1 MRFLKRS
8 ARQTPRVSLVL
19 LDWSVRES
27 FHLLR
32 YLESQTA
39 KRDDFEV
46 IVVEYYSTESKP
58 LKEFAD
64 QVDTWLLLEMPADAY
79 YHKHLMYNAG
89 IIAARGDIIM
99 IGDSDAMVR
108 ESFIQRIIDAFDAD
122 SNIAYHI
129 DQFRNSRRDFY
140 PFNYPS
146 FDEVLGEGCIN
157 NVDGRTAGVA
167 DTVDPIHTRNY
178 GACMCAKRTDL
189 IAIGGAD
196 MHIDYLGHICGPYDL
211 TFRIEN
217 SGKREVWD
225 MEEFT
230 AHTWHPGAAGEDNY
244 LGPHDGRH
252 MSTTSLEALSSGRV
266 MPLSENE
273 AIRKL
278 RTGEITSAD
287 EALSLL
293 IPPNAAADWRLD
305 NVERHAAEL
314 RGREARSPLGDYK
327 GFRLVAENG
336 GVSAYATGA
345 GRPDAAPALTAANET
360 ELKAAINANIRGAA
374 ALASNLAGIYAP
386 AFPAM
391 RLLYRGA
398 QRFPGPLPGPLKATV
413 VALLAPFGIVAL
425 LLAAPKRLANI
436 FTRIGDAGKQ
446 GEDALR
452 HVALSV
458 SQLDR
463 KGALANRTP
472 VMLMADTESILF
484 MRLLRWFGA
493 APHIDLHRV
502 GDTRAAEQALARLE
516 QKGWSG
522 PLLVPS
528 ALFHRLHASI
538 APSAAAQ
545 HLIVV

>member
-8 ARQTPRVSLVL
+8 ARHAPRVSLVL

-32 YLESQTA
+32 YLENQTA

-58 LKEFAD
+58 LQQFAH
-64 QVDTWLLLEMPADAY
+64 QVDTWLLLEMPTDAY

-108 ESFIQRIIDAFDAD
+108 ESFIQRIIDTFDAD
-122 SNIAYHI
+122 SRIAYHI
-129 DQFRNSRRDFY
+129 DQFRNARRDLY

-146 FDEVLGEGCIN
+146 FEEVLGEGCIN
-157 NVDGRTAGVA
+157 NVGGRTAGVV
-167 DTVDPIHTRNY
+167 DTIDPIHTRNY

-211 TFRIEN
+211 TFRLVN
-217 SGKREVWD
+217 YGKREVWD

-252 MSTTSLEALSSGRV
+252 MSTTSLEALSSGRIA
-266 MPLSENE
+266 PLSENE
-273 AIRKL
+273 AIRRL
-278 RTGEITSAD
+278 RTGETTSAD
-287 EALSLL
+287 DVLIVL
-293 IPPNAAADWRLD
+293 IPETAGEDWRLA
-305 NVERHAAEL
+305 NVQTRAAEL
-314 RGREARSPLGDYK
+314 RRRESHSPLGLYK
-327 GFRLVAENG
+327 GFRLQAERG
-336 GVSAYATGA
+336 GVAAYAAGDGA
-345 GRPDAAPALTAANET
+345 TASPALTAAGEA
-360 ELKAAINANIRGAA
+360 ELKAAIDANISGGG
-374 ALASNLAGIYAP
+374 ALASNLADVYA
-386 AFPAM
+386 AVFPAM
-391 RLLYRGA
+391 RLFYRGA
-398 QRFPGPLPGPLKATV
+398 KRLPGPLPGPVKAIV
-413 VALLAPFGIVAL
+413 VAMLAPFGLMAL
-425 LLAAPKRLANI
+425 LLAAPKRLAGI
-436 FTRIGDAGKQ
+436 FLRIG
-446 GEDALR
+446 EDSKDFRDKLR
-452 HVALSV
+452 HIAISV
-458 SQLDR
+458 SNLDS
-463 KGALANRTP
+463 KGALKSGAP
-472 VMLMADTESILF
+472 VMLMGDTESIVF
-484 MRLLRWFGA
+484 MRLLRWLGGA
-493 APHIDLHRV
+493 PYLELHRV
-502 GDTRAAEQALARLE
+502 GDTRAAELALAELD

-528 ALFHRLHASI
+528 DVFHRLHVAI

-545 HLIVV
+545 QLIVV